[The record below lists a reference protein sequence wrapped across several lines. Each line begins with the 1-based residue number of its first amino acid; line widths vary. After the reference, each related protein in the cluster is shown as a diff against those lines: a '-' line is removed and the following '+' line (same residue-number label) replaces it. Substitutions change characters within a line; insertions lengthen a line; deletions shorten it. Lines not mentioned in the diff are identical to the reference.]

1 MARAARP
8 GKASVPE
15 PNGFWDRPPLM
26 DLVADLLFLLA
37 ALALGWALLVSV
49 RTLPVF
55 PLREVIVQGDL
66 NQVTRAQIEQAA
78 RTAAVGNFFTVD
90 LDHVQ
95 SSFEKLPWVRHADVR
110 RRWPSAV
117 ELTLE
122 EHVAV
127 ARWRHVGGGSNQE
140 SRLVN
145 TFGEVFAAATAAELP
160 AFAGPE
166 GTASDL
172 LDRYRECQTAL
183 APLGRHAEVVQLSR
197 RQAWQV
203 KLDNGLVI
211 ELGRDEEKHPLTERL
226 ARFVTY
232 FGAAMDK
239 THLTEVAVADM
250 RYPNGF
256 ALRVA
261 RKS

>member
-1 MARAARP
+1 LARTARP
-8 GKASVPE
+8 TKATSPE
-15 PNGFWDRPPLM
+15 ANGFWDRPPLM

-37 ALALGWALLVSV
+37 AAALGWAGVVTV
-49 RTLPVF
+49 RTLPIF
-55 PLREVIVQGDL
+55 PLREIVIQGDL
-66 NQVTRAQIEQAA
+66 TQVTRAQIEQAA
-78 RTAAVGNFFTVD
+78 RTAAIGNFFTVD

-127 ARWRHVGGGSNQE
+127 ARWRHVGAGNSQE

-145 TFGEVFAAATAAELP
+145 GFGEVFAAASAEELP

-166 GTASDL
+166 GSAAEV
-172 LDRYRECQTAL
+172 LDRYRQCETAL
-183 APLGRHAEVVQLSR
+183 TPLGRHADVVQLSR

-203 KLDNGLVI
+203 KLDSGLVI
-211 ELGRDEEKHPLTERL
+211 ELGRDEDKHPLAERL

-232 FGAAMDK
+232 FGPAMDK